1 MSVSTVASST
11 STTSTAYVTKPT
23 ASSDQVTNPDSDL
36 TKDDFLEMLIT
47 KLENQD
53 PLDSASD
60 EDFTSEMAQ
69 YSSLEQETDTN
80 TSLTTMSTELS
91 NMSTELSA
99 SFTNNNASQAV
110 AMVGKSATVE
120 TTDSSGNVTDTETG
134 TVTAVKFEDGVP
146 MLVIDGSE
154 YSLSSVTQVS

>member
-11 STTSTAYVTKPT
+11 STAYVTKST
-23 ASSDQVTNPDSDL
+23 ASADQVTNPDSDL

-47 KLENQD
+47 KLKYQD
-53 PLDSASD
+53 PLDSTSD
-60 EDFTSEMAQ
+60 SDFTSELAQ
-69 YSSLEQETDTN
+69 YSSLEQETATN

-91 NMSTELSA
+91 NMNTELSA
-99 SFTNNNASQAV
+99 SLTNNNASQAV
-110 AMVGKSATVE
+110 SMVGKTATVE
-120 TTDSSGNVTDTETG
+120 TTDSSGNVTATETG